1 MFQTVFKYASV
12 LVVLAALYGF
22 VGLTAT
28 LAHASPENVAEQT
41 EQKKQPEQQQDTDSK
56 AEDKTAEKA
65 ADSGPKSGLPLPRF
79 VSLGSNEVNMRVGPG
94 LKYPITW
101 VLTREGLTVEIVREF
116 DAWREIR
123 TKDGDQG
130 WVHQSLLSGKR
141 TAIIDR
147 YIRRIHKSPSRDS
160 RPLAEIEPGVIVA
173 VNACEVEWC
182 NTEILNYDGWIQKD
196 GLWGVYPYE
205 KFD

>member
-12 LVVLAALYGF
+12 LVVVAALYGF
-22 VGLTAT
+22 AGLA
-28 LAHASPENVAEQT
+28 APFAYAAPEKASEQAAQSQDSNAEAKPEST
-41 EQKKQPEQQQDTDSK
+41 
-56 AEDKTAEKA
+56 KTAPVA
-65 ADSGPKSGLPLPRF
+65 GPKSGLPLPRF

-101 VLTREGLTVEIVREF
+101 VLTREGLPVEIVREF

-130 WVHQSLLSGKR
+130 WVHQSLLTGNR
-141 TAIIDR
+141 TAIVDR
-147 YIRRIHKSPSRDS
+147 YIRRIHDSPSKDS
-160 RPLAEIEPGVIVA
+160 RPLAEIEPGVV
-173 VNACEVEWC
+173 VEVKACEAEWC
-182 NTEILNYDGWIQKD
+182 ETEILNYDGWIEKD